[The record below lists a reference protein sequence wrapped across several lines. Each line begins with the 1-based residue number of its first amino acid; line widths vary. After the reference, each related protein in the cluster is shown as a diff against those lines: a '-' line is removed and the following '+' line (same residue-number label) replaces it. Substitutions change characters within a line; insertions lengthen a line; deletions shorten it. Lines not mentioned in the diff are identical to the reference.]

1 MRVSDPR
8 HSRGQSSRGLGAS
21 AREPALGDE
30 RSVAEIVWR
39 GGRLSRTD
47 EEAARTL
54 VIIYFGAL
62 HQVLDNVARHVKPV
76 EEIEI
81 E

>member
-1 MRVSDPR
+1 
-8 HSRGQSSRGLGAS
+8 
-21 AREPALGDE
+21 
-30 RSVAEIVWR
+30 
-39 GGRLSRTD
+39 LSRTD